1 MIKHDD
7 TSLNNGM
14 MATTDLNYSKI
25 SQTIFMQRSDSMWG
39 GFFKEY
45 SLHKNKNT
53 SAFMEFSRT
62 EMGNNSAA
70 YVNRHVL
77 DLLVNVYS
85 ANSHEAIKT
94 KWEI

>member
-45 SLHKNKNT
+45 SPYIKIKTQVH
-53 SAFMEFSRT
+53 SW
-62 EMGNNSAA
+62 
-70 YVNRHVL
+70 
-77 DLLVNVYS
+77 YS
-85 ANSHEAIKT
+85 AGQ
-94 KWEI
+94 